1 MAEKRICSECG
12 KEMKAGYCINNG
24 IKVYRK
30 QLLVIANSEKSTPTE
45 RTLAKL
51 LIEERDKISE
61 VVNEKNRLY
70 GMMYKC
76 WLFMENDGRTREKRK
91 KELEGEAERIK
102 LIINGLDECKTG
114 NR

>member
-1 MAEKRICSECG
+1 ME
-12 KEMKAGYCINNG
+12 NG

-30 QLLVIANSEKSTPTE
+30 QLLAIANSEKSTPTE

-102 LIINGLDECKTG
+102 LMINGLDEECRTG
-114 NR
+114 NL

>member
-1 MAEKRICSECG
+1 MDK
-12 KEMKAGYCINNG
+12 G

-30 QLLVIANSEKSTPTE
+30 QLLAIANSEKSTPTE

-76 WLFMENDGRTREKRK
+76 WLFMEKDERTREKRK
-91 KELEGEAERIK
+91 KELEGEAERFK
-102 LIINGLDECKTG
+102 RIINGIEK
-114 NR
+114 